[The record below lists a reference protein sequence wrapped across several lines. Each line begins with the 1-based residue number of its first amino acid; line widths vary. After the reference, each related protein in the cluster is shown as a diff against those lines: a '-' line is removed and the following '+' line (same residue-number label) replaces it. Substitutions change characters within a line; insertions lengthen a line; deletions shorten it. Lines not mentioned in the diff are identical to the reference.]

1 MDTKTPKPP
10 KGVTVCDNLNEFS
23 QIAETYGD
31 NPRLIA
37 AVRRFFEYT
46 AKMDAIDKASTN
58 AADRAEAVKDAA
70 RTNPGAMI
78 MNEATFLQFL
88 EGGAGDVPVDA
99 DAVPVDGDADAAVVA
114 AVAEAVAAV
123 PATNQPSPPVLIDE
137 VPETPTNFLTML
149 FNPLAQPQHK
159 KLYEIAKTD
168 PLTRGLRTF
177 CNLQKYET
185 QVLNL
190 IVDGA
195 RENFKTQLDRVE
207 EGLPLLTQGGFVT
220 LAQIKRYLNYRVDD
234 KELNKRYIDAF
245 ETLARERLYFYD
257 DINGNFVTMNVLQ
270 GVHNPTRKIKAYRIS
285 PEFLEVSSAIRKSLW
300 YYDIKKQTGKTLSE
314 IFKFRGDIAVLWVCV
329 QLLFEA
335 EKRNGKPFKLSIIIE
350 RAAACGVMI
359 KRSQNWKRDFAAA
372 FAFVNHRLIWGGTDE
387 AKNMSKNPKEHTNPD
402 CFWFVK
408 TALPLPK

>member
-1 MDTKTPKPP
+1 MTLAGVKCEISEARAAQIRRLQALIRAQRANDSAVDVSEDT
-10 KGVTVCDNLNEFS
+10 GEDS
-23 QIAETYGD
+23 
-31 NPRLIA
+31 
-37 AVRRFFEYT
+37 AV
-46 AKMDAIDKASTN
+46 
-58 AADRAEAVKDAA
+58 
-70 RTNPGAMI
+70 
-78 MNEATFLQFL
+78 
-88 EGGAGDVPVDA
+88 DVPVDVPV
-99 DAVPVDGDADAAVVA
+99 DGDVVPVDGDADAAV
-114 AVAEAVAAV
+114 AEAVADV
-123 PATNQPSPPVLIDE
+123 PATNQPVPPVLIDKI
-137 VPETPTNFLTML
+137 PETPTNYLTML

-195 RENFKTQLDRVE
+195 RENFATQLDRVD

-220 LAQIKRYLNYRVDD
+220 LAQIKRYLDYRTDD
-234 KELNKRYIDAF
+234 AELNKRYIAAF

-270 GVHNPTRKIKAYRIS
+270 GVYNPSRKIKAYRIS
-285 PEFLEVSSAIRKSLW
+285 PEFLGVSSLIRKSLW
-300 YYDIKKQTGKTLSE
+300 YYDIKKHTGKTLSE

-359 KRSQNWKRDFAAA
+359 KGSQNWKRDFAAA
-372 FAFVNHRLIWGGTDE
+372 FAFVNRRLIWGGTDE